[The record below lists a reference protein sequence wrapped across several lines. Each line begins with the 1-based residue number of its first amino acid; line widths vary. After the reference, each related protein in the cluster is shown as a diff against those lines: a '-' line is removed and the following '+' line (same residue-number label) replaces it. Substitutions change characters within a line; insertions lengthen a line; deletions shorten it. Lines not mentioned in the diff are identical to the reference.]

1 MYAKGNILKKGT
13 LKTFAT
19 AGIGNVLSTQLA
31 GNDSIATGYIVTDK
45 YNGSLLGQIL
55 TGNPFSLSTDFKIC
69 YTVTNIQRV
78 WVPST
83 TSPDGIGEGGKYEL
97 TIDPVN
103 SIITSPYGPEIQLI
117 CDKVPG
123 KWIIAHP
130 ALYTGSDIPITNREQ
145 FRYPDGIAFGDKL
158 KIALLGERIL
168 SPGVRTTSTTDLLYS
183 DLLPA
188 AAYDPQEVF
197 RNLKEITDG
206 DNPYSNYKLRL
217 GVTEKMIKTVTDQMT
232 TIIPFKTISDRQ
244 KFETG
249 KIVITVGQDTVEI
262 PLRQDNGYAT
272 IMGPLS
278 MGTAFTYFKDNAG
291 FVRQVVYDNR
301 TYNVPIMEFSPAGY
315 GFLDEQFK
323 IKNLSQLA
331 PGDILAMTVKTI
343 ESLVGMLAPS
353 KLGSVATAIQQIP
366 LMPPEYEASIAYAM
380 FSNDGLKNL
389 GNSVLNMKEK
399 QLTAQDLYPYIKGQV
414 YLSYG
419 QGSVAESVNVSSA
432 GSPDAIMTTLD
443 PLLQDTVTLD
453 SLLNDTK
460 GGWSGYFSAHYNDYS
475 HKELLDRYPADW
487 ISAFESW
494 LTNFYV
500 YNN

>member
-19 AGIGNVLSTQLA
+19 ADIGNVLSTQLA

-55 TGNPFSLSTDFKIC
+55 TGNPFLMSTNSKIC

-103 SIITSPYGPEIQLI
+103 SIITSSYGPKIPLI

-130 ALYTGSDIPITNREQ
+130 TLYTGSDIPITNRQQ
-145 FRYPDGIAFGDKL
+145 FRYPEGIAFGDQL

-168 SPGVRTTSTTDLLYS
+168 SPGVRASSKTDLLYS

-188 AAYDPQEVF
+188 GANDPQEVF
-197 RNLKEITDG
+197 RRLKEIADG

-217 GVTEKMIKTVTDQMT
+217 GVTRDMIETVIKQVT
-232 TIIPFKTISDRQ
+232 IPFKTMGDRQ
-244 KFETG
+244 KYETG

-262 PLRQDNGYAT
+262 PLRQDNGYT
-272 IMGPLS
+272 QDVLVMT
-278 MGTAFTYFKDNAG
+278 TALTYFEDDAG
-291 FVRQVVYDNR
+291 FVRQIVYDNQS
-301 TYNVPIMEFSPAGY
+301 YNVPIIEIFPAGY
-315 GFLDEQFK
+315 EFLDEQFK
-323 IKNLSQLA
+323 IKNLSQLNT
-331 PGDILAMTVKTI
+331 GDILAMTVKTI

-353 KLGSVATAIQQIP
+353 KLGSVATAMQQIP
-366 LMPPEYEASIAYAM
+366 LMPPEYEASIAYTM
-380 FSNDGLKNL
+380 FVNDGLKNL

-399 QLTAQDLYPYIKGQV
+399 KLTAQDLYPYLKGQV

-432 GSPDAIMTTLD
+432 GSYDSIFTTLD
-443 PLLQDTVTLD
+443 TLRGDIVTLD
-453 SLLNDTK
+453 DLLNSTS
-460 GGWSGYFSAHYNDYS
+460 GCWSGYFSAHYNDYDN
-475 HKELLDRYPADW
+475 KELLDQYPADW

-500 YNN
+500 HNKN

>member
-19 AGIGNVLSTQLA
+19 ADIGNVLSTQLA

-83 TSPDGIGEGGKYEL
+83 TSSDGIGEGGKYEL

-103 SIITSPYGPEIQLI
+103 SIITSSYGPKISLI

-130 ALYTGSDIPITNREQ
+130 TLYTGSDIPITNRQQ
-145 FRYPDGIAFGDKL
+145 FRYPAGLSDGNRL

-168 SPGVRTTSTTDLLYS
+168 SPGVRASSTTDLLYS
-183 DLLPA
+183 DLITSTA
-188 AAYDPQEVF
+188 SDPQEVF

-217 GVTEKMIKTVTDQMT
+217 GVTEDMIKTVINQVK
-232 TIIPFKTISDRQ
+232 IPFATMGDRQ
-244 KFETG
+244 KYETG

-262 PLRQDNGYAT
+262 PLRQDNGYADVLN
-272 IMGPLS
+272 MA
-278 MGTAFTYFKDNAG
+278 TALTCFKDDAG
-291 FVRQVVYDNR
+291 FVRQLVYDNR
-301 TYNVPIMEFSPAGY
+301 SYNVPIMEIYPAGY

-331 PGDILAMTVKTI
+331 PGDILAVTVKTI
-343 ESLVGMLAPS
+343 ESIVGMLAPS

-432 GSPDAIMTTLD
+432 GSYDSIMTNLDTLLGD
-443 PLLQDTVTLD
+443 IVTLD
-453 SLLNDTK
+453 DLLNSTN
-460 GGWSGYFSAHYNDYS
+460 GGWSGYFSAHYNDYLN
-475 HKELLDRYPADW
+475 KGLLDQYPADW

-500 YNN
+500 HN

>member
-19 AGIGNVLSTQLA
+19 ADIGNVLSTQLA

-103 SIITSPYGPEIQLI
+103 SIITSSYGPKISLI

-130 ALYTGSDIPITNREQ
+130 TLYTGSDIPITNRQQ
-145 FRYPDGIAFGDKL
+145 FRYPEGLTDGNRL

-168 SPGVRTTSTTDLLYS
+168 SPGVRASSTTDLLYS
-183 DLLPA
+183 DLITSTA
-188 AAYDPQEVF
+188 SDPQEVF

-217 GVTEKMIKTVTDQMT
+217 GVTEDMIKTVIKQVK
-232 TIIPFKTISDRQ
+232 IPFATMGDRQ
-244 KFETG
+244 KYETG

-262 PLRQDNGYAT
+262 PLRQDNGYAEVLT
-272 IMGPLS
+272 MA
-278 MGTAFTYFKDNAG
+278 TALICYTDDAG

-301 TYNVPIMEFSPAGY
+301 SYNVPIMANHPAGY

-323 IKNLSQLA
+323 IQNLSQLA
-331 PGDILAMTVKTI
+331 PGDILAITVKTI

-432 GSPDAIMTTLD
+432 GSHDAIMTNLD
-443 PLLQDTVTLD
+443 PLRGDLVTLD
-453 SLLNDTK
+453 DLLNGTN
-460 GGWSGYFSAHYNDYS
+460 GGWSGYFSAHYNDYLN
-475 HKELLDRYPADW
+475 KGLLDQYPADW

-500 YNN
+500 HN

>member
-13 LKTFAT
+13 LKTFAA

-83 TSPDGIGEGGKYEL
+83 TSSDGIGEGGKYEL

-130 ALYTGSDIPITNREQ
+130 TLYTGSDIPITNRQQ
-145 FRYPDGIAFGDKL
+145 FYYPSRAFGDQL

-168 SPGVRTTSTTDLLYS
+168 SPGIRVSSKTDLLYS
-183 DLLPA
+183 DLLTA
-188 AAYDPQEVF
+188 TASDPQEVF

-217 GVTEKMIKTVTDQMT
+217 GVTEDMIETVIKDVK
-232 TIIPFKTISDRQ
+232 IPFATIGDRQ
-244 KFETG
+244 KYETG

-262 PLRQDNGYAT
+262 PLRQDNGYANV
-272 IMGPLS
+272 LS
-278 MGTAFTYFKDNAG
+278 MATALICFKDDAG
-291 FVRQVVYDNR
+291 FVRQVSYDNR
-301 TYNVPIMEFSPAGY
+301 TYNVPIMEISPAGY

-343 ESLVGMLAPS
+343 ESIVGKLAPS

-380 FSNDGLKNL
+380 FSNDGLKDL

-432 GSPDAIMTTLD
+432 GSNDAIMTTLD

-453 SLLNDTK
+453 DLLNDTK
-460 GGWSGYFSAHYNDYS
+460 GGWSGYFSAHYNDYYN
-475 HKELLDRYPADW
+475 KGLLDQYPADW

-500 YNN
+500 HNKQ

>member
-19 AGIGNVLSTQLA
+19 ADIGNVLSTQLA

-103 SIITSPYGPEIQLI
+103 SIITSSYGPKISLI

-130 ALYTGSDIPITNREQ
+130 TLYTGSDIPITNRQQ
-145 FRYPDGIAFGDKL
+145 FRYPEGLTDGNRL

-168 SPGVRTTSTTDLLYS
+168 SPGVRASSTTDLLYS
-183 DLLPA
+183 DLITSTA
-188 AAYDPQEVF
+188 SDPQEVF

-217 GVTEKMIKTVTDQMT
+217 GVTEDMIKTVIKQVK
-232 TIIPFKTISDRQ
+232 IPFATMGDRQ
-244 KFETG
+244 KYETG

-262 PLRQDNGYAT
+262 PLRQDNGYAEVLT
-272 IMGPLS
+272 MA
-278 MGTAFTYFKDNAG
+278 TALICYTDDAG

-301 TYNVPIMEFSPAGY
+301 SYNVPIMEIHPAGY

-331 PGDILAMTVKTI
+331 PGDILAITVKTI

-432 GSPDAIMTTLD
+432 GSHDAIMTNLD
-443 PLLQDTVTLD
+443 PLRGDLVTLD
-453 SLLNDTK
+453 DLLNGTN
-460 GGWSGYFSAHYNDYS
+460 GGWSGYFSAHYNDYLN
-475 HKELLDRYPADW
+475 KGLLDQYPADW

-500 YNN
+500 HN